1 MYYQLIFMHKID
13 KIEGLG
19 TYWWFEF
26 FEEIGDF
33 KKVQSRILKELEI
46 FEKSYSR
53 FLENSQISTLN
64 SQRYLQ
70 NPSQELIKLI
80 QIGLDFYHKTDGYF
94 NPILGG
100 VLEGLGYDKDY
111 SFALKNQDKIIDGN
125 FEKELFQQVS
135 DPKDFVV
142 FESGKI
148 SFAGR
153 GNWDLGGYGKG
164 FLIDKIGAILES
176 EFGLKNFLINGGG
189 DILVRG
195 NLPQEIILEDPFNP
209 GYELTKITLQNSAL
223 GASSTQKRTWK
234 DTNSSQIFS
243 HILNPKKMQ
252 TVANV
257 ASFVIAKNALEADVL
272 ATLACMSKDNS
283 DLIPTLKNQFNFEH
297 LVF

>member
-1 MYYQLIFMHKID
+1 MHKID

-26 FEEIGDF
+26 FDEITDFEE
-33 KKVQSRILKELEI
+33 VENEILNELQT
-46 FEKSYSR
+46 FEKTYSR

-100 VLEGLGYDKDY
+100 VLESLGYDKEY
-111 SFALKNQDKIIDGN
+111 SFAPKNQAKIADGD
-125 FEKELFQQVS
+125 FAKDLFQQVS

-148 SFAGR
+148 SFEGR
-153 GNWDLGGYGKG
+153 GNWDLGGCGKG
-164 FLIDKIGAILES
+164 FLIDKLGAILEYK
-176 EFGLKNFLINGGG
+176 FGIKNFLINGGG

-223 GASSTQKRTWK
+223 GASSTQKRNWK
-234 DTNSSQIFS
+234 DVNSGQIFS
-243 HILNPKKMQ
+243 HILDPKKMQ
-252 TVANV
+252 SVANV

-272 ATLACMSKDNS
+272 ATLVCVSKDNP
-283 DLIPTLKNQFNFEH
+283 DLISTLKNQFDFEY